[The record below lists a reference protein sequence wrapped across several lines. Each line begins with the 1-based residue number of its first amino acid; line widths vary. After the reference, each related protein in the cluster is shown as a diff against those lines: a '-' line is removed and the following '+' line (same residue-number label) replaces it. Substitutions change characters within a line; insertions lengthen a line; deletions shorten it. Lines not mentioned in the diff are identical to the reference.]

1 MSCTTAGHVS
11 ENALQRLSMYKNL
24 LSHCKWLEPKY
35 NLVVWS
41 KFLDETSGLTG
52 REASQNYLVENDPES
67 VPVSLPPV
75 SAEQLFPAGKILQ
88 MEERPS
94 CR

>member
-1 MSCTTAGHVS
+1 MAKWVKTLYKVALSTNICCHPVS
-11 ENALQRLSMYKNL
+11 GLNTNII
-24 LSHCKWLEPKY
+24 
-35 NLVVWS
+35 WS
-41 KFLDETSGLTG
+41 YDRNFVDETSGLTG
-52 REASQNYLVENDPES
+52 GELEP
-67 VPVSLPPV
+67 VPVSLPLV

>member
-1 MSCTTAGHVS
+1 MKTLYKDSLSTKICCHVV
-11 ENALQRLSMYKNL
+11 NGLNRNII
-24 LSHCKWLEPKY
+24 
-35 NLVVWS
+35 WS
-41 KFLDETSGLTG
+41 YDRNFLDETSGVTG
-52 REASQNYLVENDPES
+52 GEGSHLEPVP

>member
-1 MSCTTAGHVS
+1 M
-11 ENALQRLSMYKNL
+11 
-24 LSHCKWLEPKY
+24 
-35 NLVVWS
+35 VWTQNIIWS
-41 KFLDETSGLTG
+41 YDRNFLDETLGLTG
-52 REASQNYLVENDPES
+52 GEASHGYVGENEREP

-75 SAEQLFPAGKILQ
+75 STEQLFPAGKILQ